1 MSQLITHNKK
11 LKHSGQYLTYN
22 LGAMCTPVAYL
33 HTSYANAQIG
43 QYVNASNCTRVE
55 YGEQAVELVQT
66 QTALH
71 DEAIARL
78 KADRLAKS
86 PGSTVQLSDPLDRP
100 GS

>member
-22 LGAMCTPVAYL
+22 LGTLCTPVAYL

-71 DEAIARL
+71 TEAIARL
-78 KADRLAKS
+78 KADRIAKA
-86 PGSTVQLSDPLDRP
+86 LSDSPTP
-100 GS
+100 NK